1 MPLYDF
7 IYVDLEKV
15 ISIYSQMTGGVVE
28 ILERSTEN
36 SRSADNK
43 RNYDFKVFK
52 HLAGGTTNDRSAMK
66 EVVKP
71 HHALLAE
78 TEDALAANGYLV
90 DLTNPAIAKSFRD
103 PVFRAQLKDTF
114 CIKVR
119 GRAVFEDYER
129 MKSIAADFPA
139 IVKLI
144 NKSGESSL
152 LSSPEYVH
160 LKSALDTAEKS
171 IKSIKDRNERARE
184 EQQISG
190 MRDGLAR
197 LVATATKIGLVDQWV
212 LDGMKTWIDAF
223 LPGIVNFR
231 VYPNLELPDE
241 HVFGHLK
248 KRCFEDAEFGSLHFT
263 YGSFPTENLTM
274 VGVVTSVPAEGGE
287 TFRPLAEFEKSDLAD
302 YESIENAF
310 RSVFRGFDGM
320 ERMIRTSRFPR
331 ILVQPL
337 TVYRGVVPNL
347 SVEPTASGLLPAT
360 AVHLNR

>member
-1 MPLYDF
+1 MQLYDF

-28 ILERSTEN
+28 VLERNTEN

-52 HLAGGTTNDRSAMK
+52 HDAGGTTNDRSAVK
-66 EVVKP
+66 EIVKP

-78 TEDALAANGYLV
+78 TEEALAANGYLV
-90 DLTNPAIAKSFRD
+90 DLTDPTVARSLRD
-103 PVFRAQLKDTF
+103 PDFRAQLKETF

-129 MKSIAADFPA
+129 MKAIAADFPEV
-139 IVKLI
+139 VKLI
-144 NKSGESSL
+144 NKSGESNL
-152 LSSPEYVH
+152 LSSADYIH
-160 LKSALDTAEKS
+160 LKSSLDSAEKAL
-171 IKSIKDRNERARE
+171 KSVKDRNERSRE
-184 EQQISG
+184 EQ
-190 MRDGLAR
+190 RLAGTR
-197 LVATATKIGLVDQWV
+197 ADLAKLVASASKVGNVDQWV
-212 LDGMKTWIDAF
+212 LDGVRTWIDTF

-231 VYPNLELPDE
+231 VYPNLDLPDE

-274 VGVVTSVPAEGGE
+274 VGVVTSVPLEGGE
-287 TFRPLAEFEKSDLAD
+287 TFRPLLEFEKNELAD

-310 RSVFRGFDGM
+310 RGVFRGFDGI
-320 ERMIRTSRFPR
+320 ERMVRTSRFPR

-337 TVYRGVVPNL
+337 TVYRGVAPNP
-347 SVEPTASGLLPAT
+347 SFKRTPDGAT
-360 AVHLNR
+360 

>member
-1 MPLYDF
+1 MQLYDF

-15 ISIYSQMTGGVVE
+15 ISIYSQMTGGIVE
-28 ILERSTEN
+28 VLERSTEN

-52 HLAGGTTNDRSAMK
+52 HDAGGTTNDKSALK

-90 DLTNPAIAKSFRD
+90 DLTNPTIAKSFRN
-103 PVFRAQLKDTF
+103 PEFRAALKDTF

-129 MKSIAADFPA
+129 MKAIAADFPE

-144 NKSGESSL
+144 NKSGESVL
-152 LSSPEYVH
+152 LSSPAY
-160 LKSALDTAEKS
+160 LDAKSALDSAVRGLKL
-171 IKSIKDRNERARE
+171 IKDRNERARE
-184 EQQISG
+184 EQRIVNL
-190 MRDGLAR
+190 RDELSN
-197 LVATATKIGLVDQWV
+197 LVATATKVGIVDQWV
-212 LDGMKTWIDAF
+212 LDGMRTWIDAF

-231 VYPNLELPDE
+231 VYPNLDLPDE

-263 YGSFPTENLTM
+263 YGSFPTEDLTM
-274 VGVVTSVPAEGGE
+274 VGVVTSVPDEGGE
-287 TFRPLAEFEKSDLAD
+287 TFRPLAEFEKDELAD
-302 YESIENAF
+302 YESIESAF
-310 RSVFRGFDGM
+310 RGMFRGFDGI
-320 ERMIRTSRFPR
+320 ERMVRTSRFPR

-337 TVYRGVVPNL
+337 TVYRGVAPN
-347 SVEPTASGLLPAT
+347 SFFRQAS
-360 AVHLNR
+360 

>member
-1 MPLYDF
+1 MQLYDF

-15 ISIYSQMTGGVVE
+15 ISIYSQMTGGIVE
-28 ILERSTEN
+28 VLERSTEN

-52 HLAGGTTNDRSAMK
+52 HDAGGTTNDKSALK

-90 DLTNPAIAKSFRD
+90 DLTDPAIAKSFRD
-103 PVFRAQLKDTF
+103 PAFRAALKDTF

-129 MKSIAADFPA
+129 MKSIAADFPEV
-139 IVKLI
+139 VKLI
-144 NKSGESSL
+144 NKSSESAL
-152 LSSPEYVH
+152 LSSPAYID
-160 LKSALDTAEKS
+160 LKSNLDSAEKS
-171 IKSIKDRNERARE
+171 LKSIKDRNGRSQE
-184 EQQISG
+184 EQRIATV
-190 MRDGLAR
+190 RNELAK
-197 LVATATKIGLVDQWV
+197 LVASATKVGAVDQWI
-212 LDGMKTWIDAF
+212 LDGMRTWIDAF

-231 VYPNLELPDE
+231 VYPNLDFPDE

-274 VGVVTSVPAEGGE
+274 VGVVTSVPTEGGE
-287 TFRPLAEFEKSDLAD
+287 TFRPLAEFEKSELAD
-302 YESIENAF
+302 YESVENAF
-310 RSVFRGFDGM
+310 RGVFRGFDGM
-320 ERMIRTSRFPR
+320 ERMVRTSRFPR

-337 TVYRGVVPNL
+337 TVYRGVAPNP
-347 SVEPTASGLLPAT
+347 SFKRTPDGAA
-360 AVHLNR
+360 

>member
-1 MPLYDF
+1 MQLYDF

-15 ISIYSQMTGGVVE
+15 ISIYSQMTGGIVE
-28 ILERSTEN
+28 ALERSTEN

-52 HLAGGTTNDRSAMK
+52 HDAGGTTNDRSAVK
-66 EVVKP
+66 EIIKP

-78 TEDALAANGYLV
+78 TEEALATNGYLI
-90 DLTNPAIAKSFRD
+90 DLTDPAVAKSFRD
-103 PVFRAQLKDTF
+103 PEFRAQLKETF

-129 MKSIAADFPA
+129 LKAIATDFPEV
-139 IVKLI
+139 VKLI

-152 LSSPEYVH
+152 LSSPEYVDF
-160 LKSALDTAEKS
+160 KSNLDAAEKAL
-171 IKSIKDRNERARE
+171 KLIKDRNERSRE
-184 EQQISG
+184 EQRIG
-190 MRDGLAR
+190 GLRSELAK
-197 LVATATKIGLVDQWV
+197 LVATATKVGEVDQWI
-212 LDGMKTWIDAF
+212 LDGVKTWIDTF

-231 VYPNLELPDE
+231 VYPNLDLPDE

-248 KRCFEDAEFGSLHFT
+248 KRCFEDAEFGALHFT
-263 YGSFPTENLTM
+263 YGSFPTEDLTM
-274 VGVVTSVPAEGGE
+274 IGVVTSVPAEGGE

-310 RSVFRGFDGM
+310 RGVFRGFDGM
-320 ERMIRTSRFPR
+320 EQMIRTSRFPR

-337 TVYRGVVPNL
+337 TVYRGVAPNP
-347 SVEPTASGLLPAT
+347 SFQKTASGS
-360 AVHLNR
+360 R

>member
-1 MPLYDF
+1 MEIYDF
-7 IYVDLEKV
+7 IYVDLEKI
-15 ISIYSQMTGGVVE
+15 ISIYSQMTGGIVE
-28 ILERSTEN
+28 VLERSTEN

-52 HLAGGTTNDRSAMK
+52 HDAGGTKNEKSSLK

-90 DLTNPAIAKSFRD
+90 DLTDPAIAKSFRD
-103 PVFRAQLKDTF
+103 PKFRAELKDTF

-129 MKSIAADFPA
+129 MKSIAADFPEV
-139 IVKLI
+139 VKLI
-144 NKSGESSL
+144 NKSAESGL
-152 LSSPEYVH
+152 LTSPAYID
-160 LKSALDTAEKS
+160 LKSVLDSALKS
-171 IKSIKDRNERARE
+171 LKSIKDRNERSRE
-184 EQQISG
+184 ETRIINLREQ
-190 MRDGLAR
+190 LAT
-197 LVATATKIGLVDQWV
+197 LVATASQVGAVDQWV
-212 LDGMKTWIDAF
+212 LDGMRTWIDAF
-223 LPGIVNFR
+223 LPGIMNLR
-231 VYPNLELPDE
+231 VYPNLDFPDE

-287 TFRPLAEFEKSDLAD
+287 TFRPLAEFEKPELAD
-302 YESIENAF
+302 YETIESAF
-310 RSVFRGFDGM
+310 RGVFRGFDGL
-320 ERMIRTSRFPR
+320 ERMVRTSRFPR

-337 TVYRGVVPNL
+337 TVYRGVVPN
-347 SVEPTASGLLPAT
+347 PAFKRTPKDAS
-360 AVHLNR
+360 